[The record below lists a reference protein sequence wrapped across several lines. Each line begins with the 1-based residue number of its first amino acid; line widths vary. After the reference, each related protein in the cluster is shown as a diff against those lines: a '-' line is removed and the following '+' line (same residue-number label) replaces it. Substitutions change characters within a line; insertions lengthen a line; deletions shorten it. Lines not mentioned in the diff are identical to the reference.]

1 MVKIGEFWQYMMHRK
16 AQFGLL
22 LMALLLGIGCG
33 AKLMSLH
40 RSETF
45 GLAQETSGLPSYANT
60 LRFRINGANGKPSY
74 ELQFNAN
81 YTNANVKIY
90 DNPTSTATRIKVY
103 GQHNALVSSE
113 ETTFDGTTYK
123 FTKAPTS
130 YNISLQPGYTL
141 EFTGSNIQVISD
153 LTGGIATD
161 FMPSSTNERY
171 VVMAGGLRKERWG
184 TGTGEQMMYRLVQ
197 TYFGN
202 QIAAYRAKIS
212 PAVLNNKYAD
222 TAKKAQIIAMY
233 NALDP
238 RDRPAYGEFVE
249 KLKRG
254 GTPEITYL
262 GKSQYNVGAKVDL
275 AQLVKASDG
284 EDGEYPSEKIRV
296 ETNLNT
302 AAAGEYYVA
311 YTVSDSDNN
320 TLTKKV
326 TIKVVATATATNS
339 SSNLSS
345 ETGNNNLPSQNE
357 ISATGSGS
365 NLDTTKKN
373 NLIEI
378 PEDSTIWDGNTELA
392 TPEAM
397 PSAASVI
404 VPAVT
409 TDDSESPES
418 RSGITASQIV
428 LLVLGIVLVLGLVR
442 FIFDHYVR

>member
-22 LMALLLGIGCG
+22 LLALLLGMSCG

-40 RSETF
+40 RPETF
-45 GLAQETSGLPSYANT
+45 GLAQETSSLPSYANT
-60 LRFRINGANGKPSY
+60 LRFRVNGANGKPSY

-81 YTNANVKIY
+81 YTNASVKIY

-161 FMPSSTNERY
+161 FMPSGTSERY

-222 TAKKAQIIAMY
+222 TAKKAQVVAMY

-275 AQLVKASDG
+275 AQLVKATDG
-284 EDGEYPSEKIRV
+284 EDGEFPAEKIRI
-296 ETNLNT
+296 ETNLDT
-302 AAAGEYYVA
+302 AVAGEYYVTYA
-311 YTVSDSDNN
+311 VSDSDNN
-320 TLTKKV
+320 SLTKRVAIRVV
-326 TIKVVATATATNS
+326 TPTTAASPSGS
-339 SSNLSS
+339 SSST
-345 ETGNNNLPSQNE
+345 TGANLPSQNE
-357 ISATGSGS
+357 EVSATGSGP
-365 NLDTTKKN
+365 NLATIKKN
-373 NLIEI
+373 TLVEI
-378 PEDSTIWDGNTELA
+378 PEDSTIWDSSTELA

-409 TDDSESPES
+409 TDSSESSES

-428 LLVLGIVLVLGLVR
+428 LLVLGVVLVLGLVR